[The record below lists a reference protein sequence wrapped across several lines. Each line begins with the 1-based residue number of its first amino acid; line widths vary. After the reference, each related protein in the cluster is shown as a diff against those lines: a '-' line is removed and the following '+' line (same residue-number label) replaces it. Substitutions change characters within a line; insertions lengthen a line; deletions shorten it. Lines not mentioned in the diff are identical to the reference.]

1 MELLIIEAGISSQPM
16 NEDYDRYGS
25 RVTHCWLKSVWE
37 KIHLFEMNIEIRE
50 LTKPPREGDIWI
62 MLDLENANFSADEL
76 VRLNKVRCY
85 QQVL

>member
-1 MELLIIEAGISSQPM
+1 
-16 NEDYDRYGS
+16 
-25 RVTHCWLKSVWE
+25 
-37 KIHLFEMNIEIRE
+37 MNIEIRE